1 MRRFILCLG
10 GMREHMFFTG
20 CERGIVLD
28 GLSQVFSEIE
38 RLSQECGTQI
48 TPQYIDALE
57 VAMRERGASDLF
69 IQVLRHGME
78 GYG

>member
-1 MRRFILCLG
+1 MN
-10 GMREHMFFTG
+10 EHMFFTWR
-20 CERGIVLD
+20 ERGIVLD
-28 GLSQVFSEIE
+28 GLSQIFPEIK
-38 RLSQECGTQI
+38 RLSQECGMQI

-69 IQVLRHGME
+69 IQVLRHGMG